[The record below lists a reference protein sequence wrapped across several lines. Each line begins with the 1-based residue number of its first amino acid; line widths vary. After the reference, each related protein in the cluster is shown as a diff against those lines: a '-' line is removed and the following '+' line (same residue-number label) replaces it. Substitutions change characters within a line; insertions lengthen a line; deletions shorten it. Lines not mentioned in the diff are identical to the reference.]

1 MTGYSNQAIAEQGLE
16 VGDRIVLAKPFI
28 PDALL
33 QRTRETLEEKLTT

>member
-1 MTGYSNQAIAEQGLE
+1 MTGYSHQAVAEQGID
-16 VGDRIVLAKPFI
+16 VGERIVLAKPFT